1 MSAPLMAP
9 GPSRSSHLLLSQ
21 TLSRQSVSH
30 SGPHAVPLCS
40 CGDRS
45 LPPPVPPPRL
55 PRSMPVAVASWV
67 AAAASLGLR
76 LSCDDHVF
84 MTLLFREL
92 LLM

>member
-45 LPPPVPPPRL
+45 PPLLLPRL